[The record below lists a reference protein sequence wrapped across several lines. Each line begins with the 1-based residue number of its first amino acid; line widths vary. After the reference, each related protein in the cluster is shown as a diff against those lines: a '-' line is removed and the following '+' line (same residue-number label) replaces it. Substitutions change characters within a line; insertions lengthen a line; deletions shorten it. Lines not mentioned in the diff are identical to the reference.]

1 MLYIITLQNY
11 CITYKIQGI
20 INIVIV
26 IIIKNI
32 LIKID

>member
-20 INIVIV
+20 INIVI
-26 IIIKNI
+26 IIKNI